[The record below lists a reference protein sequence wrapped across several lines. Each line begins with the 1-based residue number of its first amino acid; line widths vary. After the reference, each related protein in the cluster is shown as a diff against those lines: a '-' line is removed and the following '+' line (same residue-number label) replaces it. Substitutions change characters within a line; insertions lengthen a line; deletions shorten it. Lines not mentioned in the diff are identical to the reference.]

1 LLPDARFS
9 SWVASLGGAWEDVRQ
24 NAVAPVAVA
33 VLDSGVDGSH
43 PDLAGRIAG
52 AVVVEFEN
60 GKPILQEKCPSDNN
74 DGFGHGTAVAGII
87 AAIAPNARI
96 YDVRVLGGKP
106 DCAAEIL
113 LAGFE
118 HALGQPW
125 RLINMSLAAASKLR
139 PRLIELCERA
149 YFQEQIVVA
158 ARRNLSLDDDGLPAS
173 LSSCI
178 GVDRGRYDSPFDY
191 IFRRRTPVEF
201 EARGE
206 DVVVPARGGG
216 YTTLTG
222 TSIATPTVCALC
234 ALLLGAYPERT
245 SFELKTALRDLAN
258 SSDSGVGKR

>member
-1 LLPDARFS
+1 LPPDVRFS
-9 SWVASLGGAWEDVRQ
+9 SWVASLGGAWESVRES
-24 NAVAPVAVA
+24 AVAPVAVA

-43 PDLAGRIAG
+43 PDLLGRIAA
-52 AVVVEFEN
+52 AVAVEFED
-60 GKPILQEKCPSDNN
+60 GKPVVRERRPLDNN

-87 AAIAPNARI
+87 AAIAPNAQI
-96 YDVRVLGGKP
+96 YDVCVLGGKP
-106 DCAAEIL
+106 DCAAEKM

-118 HALGQPW
+118 YALGQPW
-125 RLINMSLAAASKLR
+125 RLINMSLAAASRLR

-158 ARRNLSLDDDGLPAS
+158 ARRNLSVDDDGFPAS
-173 LSSCI
+173 FSSCI

-191 IFRRRTPVEF
+191 VFRRRTPVEF

-216 YTTLTG
+216 YTTVTG

-258 SSDSGVGKR
+258 SSAGAAGGG